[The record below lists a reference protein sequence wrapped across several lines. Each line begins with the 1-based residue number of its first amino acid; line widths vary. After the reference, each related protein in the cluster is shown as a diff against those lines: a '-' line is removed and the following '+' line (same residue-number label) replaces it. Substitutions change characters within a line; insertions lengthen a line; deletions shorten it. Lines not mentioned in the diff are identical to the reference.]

1 MEERFQRLE
10 LLIGKENINILSKK
24 CVLVLGLGGV
34 GCYVVES
41 LVRSGIGNIIIID
54 YDTIDITNINR
65 QLIALT
71 STIGKKKVD
80 VLESRIKEINPN
92 CNVIKIDKYIDENNC
107 LELFQNKIDF
117 LADCC
122 DSIKAKKNVIK
133 YALDNNID
141 IISCMGTGNRMD
153 PSKLEIIDIKKT
165 SIDPLARIIRKY
177 LRDEGINKKLAV
189 LCSTE
194 LPKKV
199 EGYNIS
205 SNSFVPPSAGLLIA
219 SYIIKGLINN

>member
-1 MEERFQRLE
+1 MNERFQRLE
-10 LLIGKENINILSKK
+10 LLIGKENVNLLSKK
-24 CVLVLGLGGV
+24 CVLVLGIGGV
-34 GCYVVES
+34 GCYVAES
-41 LVRSGIGNIIIID
+41 LVRSGIGNIIIVDHDKID
-54 YDTIDITNINR
+54 TTNINR

-92 CNVIKIDKYIDENNC
+92 CNVIKIDKYIDENNY
-107 LELFQNKIDF
+107 LELFLNKIDF

-122 DSIKAKKNVIK
+122 DSIKTKKSIIK
-133 YALDNNID
+133 YALYNDIN
-141 IISCMGTGNRMD
+141 IISSMGTGNRMD

-177 LRDEGINKKLAV
+177 LKDEGINRKLAV

-194 LPKKV
+194 LPKKI
-199 EGYNIS
+199 EGNNIS
-205 SNSFVPPSAGLLIA
+205 SNSFVPPSAGLLMA
-219 SYIIKGLINN
+219 SYIIKELIK

>member
-1 MEERFQRLE
+1 MDERFQRLE
-10 LLIGKENINILSKK
+10 LLIGKENLNNLSKK

-34 GCYVVES
+34 GGYVVES
-41 LVRSGIGNIIIID
+41 LVRSGIGNIIIVD
-54 YDTIDITNINR
+54 YDKIDITNINR

-80 VLESRIKEINPN
+80 AIESRIKEINPR
-92 CNVIKIDKYIDENNC
+92 CNIIKLDKYIDENNY

-122 DSIKAKKNVIK
+122 DSIKAKKRVIK
-133 YALDNNID
+133 YALDNDIN
-141 IISCMGTGNRMD
+141 IISSMGTGNRMD
-153 PSKLEIIDIKKT
+153 PSKLEITDIKKT

-177 LRDEGINKKLAV
+177 LRDERIDKKLAV

-199 EGYNIS
+199 EGNNIS
-205 SNSFVPPSAGLLIA
+205 SNSFVPSSAGLLIT
-219 SYIIKGLINN
+219 SYIIKGLINS

>member
-1 MEERFQRLE
+1 MNERFQRLE
-10 LLIGKENINILSKK
+10 LLIGKENVNLLSKK
-24 CVLVLGLGGV
+24 CVLVLGIGGV
-34 GCYVVES
+34 GCYVAES
-41 LVRSGIGNIIIID
+41 LVRSGIGNIIIVDHDKID
-54 YDTIDITNINR
+54 TTNINR

-92 CNVIKIDKYIDENNC
+92 CNVIKIDKYIDENNY
-107 LELFQNKIDF
+107 LELFLNKIDF

-122 DSIKAKKNVIK
+122 DSIKTKKSIIK
-133 YALDNNID
+133 YALYNDIN
-141 IISCMGTGNRMD
+141 IISSMGTGNRMD

-177 LRDEGINKKLAV
+177 LKDEGINKKLAV

-194 LPKKV
+194 LPKKI
-199 EGYNIS
+199 EGNNIS
-205 SNSFVPPSAGLLIA
+205 SNSFVPPSAGLLMA
-219 SYIIKGLINN
+219 SYIIKELIK